1 MNNVAVISMEAD
13 VTARLRIIMSTSNS
27 VPKYPRLDEIRR
39 IDLPHYDRDDGEL
52 VALEAGAQVPFVIK
66 RIFTIIAP
74 PGAKRGN
81 HAHRR
86 CAQFLLCVCG
96 AVDVYCDDG
105 REDRIFTLD
114 HGDQA
119 LLVPPMIWNTVDFRK
134 AGSTI
139 IVLCDRRYE
148 RDDYI
153 LDYTEFTSMRNAL
166 ESQG

>member
-1 MNNVAVISMEAD
+1 MNNVALIIMEAD
-13 VTARLRIIMSTSNS
+13 VAARLRIIMGTWNS
-27 VPKYPRLDEIRR
+27 VRKYPGLDEIRR
-39 IDLPHYDRDDGEL
+39 IDLPRHDRDDGEL
-52 VALEAGAQVPFVIK
+52 VALEAGAQVPFVIE
-66 RIFTIIAP
+66 RVFTIIAP

-96 AVDVYCDDG
+96 AVDIYCDDG
-105 REDRIFTLD
+105 REHRIFTLD
-114 HGDQA
+114 SGDQA

-134 AGSTI
+134 AGSAI

-153 LDYTEFTSMRNAL
+153 LDYAEFTSMRNAL

>member
-1 MNNVAVISMEAD
+1 MNNVAVIGMGAD
-13 VTARLRIIMSTSNS
+13 VTRRLRIIMSTSNS
-27 VPKYPRLDEIRR
+27 VQKYPRLGDIRR
-39 IDLPHYDRDDGEL
+39 IGLPHHDRDDGEL
-52 VALEAGAQVPFVIK
+52 VALEAGAQVPFVIE
-66 RIFTIIAP
+66 RVFTIIAP

-96 AVDVYCDDG
+96 AVDIHCDDG
-105 REDRIFTLD
+105 REHRTFTLD

-134 AGSTI
+134 AGSAI

-148 RDDYI
+148 WDDYI
-153 LDYTEFTSMRNAL
+153 LDYAEFTSMRNAL